1 MRMKVKA
8 VIWALSGAA
17 AFSMLAPSAKAADTT
32 VICKGP
38 VLTVNTGKGD
48 GTQPRFTIHCFGGS
62 SVAGIT
68 FFAYLISTN
77 PTVAQLLG
85 QAFEAYMVRHSSSDP
100 GVAVPIASNLSDVSG
115 DAWGCGAGNCRII
128 DYLVAK

>member
-8 VIWALSGAA
+8 SILGLTGAV
-17 AFSMLAPSAKAADTT
+17 AFSALAPAAKAADTT

-38 VLTVNTGKGD
+38 VATVNTGKGD
-48 GTQPRFTIHCFGGS
+48 GTPPRFTIHCSGGS
-62 SVAGIT
+62 SAGSIT
-68 FFAYLISTN
+68 FFAYEIAVN
-77 PTVAQLLG
+77 PTVALLLS
-85 QAFEAYMVRHSSSDP
+85 QAFETYITRYSSANP
-100 GVAVPIASNLSDVSG
+100 GVAVPIASNLSDTSG